1 MSDVTQILERV
12 GQGDGKAAEE
22 LIPLVYQARACR
34 FFSFESSRPALYCWL
49 VTATSVIEEI
59 KQLPRAEQSRVIRFA
74 FELARERQL
83 SGDKLA
89 ELAQRMAE
97 AKDPA
102 EAQKLREE
110 IHHGF
115 YGE

>member
-1 MSDVTQILERV
+1 M
-12 GQGDGKAAEE
+12 
-22 LIPLVYQARACR
+22 
-34 FFSFESSRPALYCWL
+34 
-49 VTATSVIEEI
+49 TATGVIEEI
-59 KQLPRAEQSRVIRFA
+59 KNLPRAEQSRVIQFA

-83 SGDKLA
+83 SGEKLS

-97 AKDPA
+97 TKDPA

-110 IHHGF
+110 IHRGF